1 MKKIKC
7 DECGHSFYP
16 GRAAPTGARFEMED
30 GTVINICR
38 MCLCKANA
46 SAKADIRKAI
56 NNAKAEMR
64 KEAKNGNQNKEGR
77 NP

>member
-38 MCLCKANA
+38 RCLMKANA

-64 KEAKNGNQNKEGR
+64 KEAKNGNQN
-77 NP
+77 